1 MKQNLKDLLL
11 PIVNWYTGSTA
22 VEVSS
27 LSKFSQQEA
36 QLEEL
41 KLFLDIMFDAED
53 LDQHFKPKEI
63 QAIRHFY
70 RHVDELDLWHVM
82 TNPKSVKS
90 IATSENI
97 DLKKLKA
104 MAKEL
109 LDLLKGKIV

>member
-1 MKQNLKDLLL
+1 MRQNLKELLT
-11 PIVNWYTGSTA
+11 PVVNWYTGSTA

-27 LSKFSQQEA
+27 LSKFTQQEA

-41 KLFLDIMFDAED
+41 RLFLEIMFESDD

-70 RHVDELDLWHVM
+70 RHVDEMDLWHVM

-109 LDLLKGKIV
+109 LDILKGKIV

>member
-1 MKQNLKDLLL
+1 MRQNLKDLLA
-11 PIVNWYTGSTA
+11 PVINWYTGSTA

-27 LSKFSQQEA
+27 LSKFTQQET

-41 KLFLDIMFDAED
+41 KLFLEILFESDDIAEV
-53 LDQHFKPKEI
+53 FKPNEI

-90 IATSENI
+90 IATSENA

-104 MAKEL
+104 MAKQL
-109 LDLLKGKIV
+109 LDILKGKIV